1 MPLSDM
7 RFQSLAA
14 YALLPGFVLMVAM
27 LIGLSQASAGG
38 DEPTATPTPS
48 PVPEIG
54 QGDVNCTNFSGQG
67 GGVAAD
73 DALALLLYLA
83 EVPQGPFPPCPPIG
97 FVRQNGVFGD
107 VNCDGGIDGHDVL
120 LVIRHSAGLPTQV
133 HQQLPCPPIGA
144 WPAPGT

>member
-1 MPLSDM
+1 M
-7 RFQSLAA
+7 RFQSLVV
-14 YALLPGFVLMVAM
+14 YALVPSFALVVTM
-27 LIGLSQASAGG
+27 LIGLSRASVRG

-54 QGDVNCTNFSGQG
+54 QGDVNCTNFWGQG

-83 EVPQGPFPPCPPIG
+83 GVPQGPFPPCPPIG
-97 FVRQNGVFGD
+97 FVKQNSVSVFGD
-107 VNCDGGIDGHDVL
+107 VNCDGMIDGHDVL
-120 LVIRHSAGLPTQV
+120 LVIRHSAGLPTHA
-133 HQQLPCPPIGA
+133 HQQQSCTPIGA